1 MAIDGNLSFK
11 TKDIV
16 VFIERTGIGFI
27 FPVFYF
33 MCRDA
38 AVMIFGSDIFISS
51 TISHRRYGETSI
63 YNPYTILT
71 TDTIA
76 IIRCK

>member
-1 MAIDGNLSFK
+1 MAIDGNICFR

-51 TISHRRYGETSI
+51 TISYHTEGMEKLQYKI
-63 YNPYTILT
+63 
-71 TDTIA
+71 
-76 IIRCK
+76 